1 MRKNLFFAIL
11 FSLVIV
17 RFLIPQEE
25 KTQSSLP
32 DLRNYLPEKTG
43 EWKKNGP
50 PQVYKGEDLFIYIDG
65 GAEIYHEYGFKQV
78 IVQDLKNK
86 RGKSI
91 SLEIF
96 EMTDS
101 ESAYGIYTFK
111 SSSKGK
117 EINVGDG
124 AQLEDYY
131 LNFWKSNFLVTLVGF
146 DEEEETIMGL
156 QRIARV
162 VDEKI
167 KHRGQKPLLV
177 SFLPDNGLRTSSIKY
192 FKGNLGLYNTYPFF
206 SRDVFALGKGI
217 KGDYEAGYSVF
228 ILLIKENIEKQKIFN
243 EIRRNFRESSRYTC
257 YMPVDEKTFRVK
269 DNKGRSIFISAF
281 QNTVL
286 IAVGAIDVTSAGN
299 IFNDIRQRIIIFDSH
314 RNS

>member
-1 MRKNLFFAIL
+1 MVKNLFLAIL
-11 FSLVIV
+11 FSLFPIL
-17 RFLIPQEE
+17 FLCPEAE
-25 KTQSSLP
+25 KVQSSRH
-32 DLRNYLPEKTG
+32 DLRNYLPEKAG

-50 PQVYKGEDLFIYIDG
+50 ARVYKGEDLFIYIDG
-65 GAEIYHEYGFKQV
+65 GAEIYHEYGFEQV
-78 IVQDLKNK
+78 IVQDFKNK
-86 RGKSI
+86 KGSSI

-111 SSSKGK
+111 SSSDGK

-162 VDEKI
+162 ADEKI
-167 KHRGQKPLLV
+167 KLRGKKPLLV
-177 SFLPDNGLRTSSIKY
+177 SFLPDNGLKTSSIRY

-206 SRDVFALGKGI
+206 SRDVFALGRGI
-217 KGDYEAGYSVF
+217 RGDYEAGYSVF
-228 ILLIKENIEKQKIFN
+228 ILLIKEDKERQKRFN
-243 EIRRNFRESSRYTC
+243 EIRKSFRESMRYTE
-257 YMPVDEKTFRVK
+257 YMPVDEKTFHVK
-269 DNKGRSIFISAF
+269 DNKERSIFISAF
-281 QNTVL
+281 QNAVL
-286 IAVGAIDVTSAGN
+286 IVVGSVDKALAGK
-299 IFNDIRQRIIIFDSH
+299 IFNNLRQRIIIFDRH